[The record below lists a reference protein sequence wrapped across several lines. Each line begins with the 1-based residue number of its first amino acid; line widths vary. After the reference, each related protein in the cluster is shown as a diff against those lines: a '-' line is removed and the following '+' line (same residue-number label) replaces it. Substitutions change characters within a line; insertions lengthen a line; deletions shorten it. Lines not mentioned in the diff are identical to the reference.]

1 MSMTL
6 TVLTCDAGRTS
17 GYLLAHEGRHVLV
30 DCGPGVSDALQQHID
45 LDDLDAVVVTHSHA
59 DHCLDLMG
67 LAYALRFPAP
77 RRRPL
82 PLYAPAEMTGLLQAL
97 DDQFGVPTLPAMRAP
112 ITQGMN
118 VCPLDLADPTPR
130 DVVEDLQL
138 TVRPAQHA
146 VASAALRFTDGAT
159 TVAFSSDTG
168 LVDSVTETATDAHLF
183 VCEATYLEATPEELT
198 GHGHLTPEQAA
209 LTAENAGAQQL
220 LLTHLSRPSDGPEAR
235 HRAAEQYT
243 GPVDVAVRG
252 AQWTIPVRG

>member
-1 MSMTL
+1 MTMTL
-6 TVLTCDAGRTS
+6 TILTCDAGRTS

-45 LDDLDAVVVTHSHA
+45 LDDLDAVVVTHGHA

-77 RRRPL
+77 RGRPL

-112 ITQGMN
+112 ITQGMELH
-118 VCPLDLADPTPR
+118 PLDLADPIPF
-130 DVVEDLQL
+130 DVLEDLQL
-138 TVRPAQHA
+138 TARPAQHA

-168 LVDSVTETATDAHLF
+168 LVDTVTETATGADLF

-198 GHGHLTPEQAA
+198 EHGHLTPEQAA
-209 LTAENAGAQQL
+209 LTAETAGARHL
-220 LLTHLSRPSDGPEAR
+220 LLTHLSRPSEGPEAR
-235 HRAAEQYT
+235 HRAAANYA

-252 AQWTIPVRG
+252 TQWAASARG